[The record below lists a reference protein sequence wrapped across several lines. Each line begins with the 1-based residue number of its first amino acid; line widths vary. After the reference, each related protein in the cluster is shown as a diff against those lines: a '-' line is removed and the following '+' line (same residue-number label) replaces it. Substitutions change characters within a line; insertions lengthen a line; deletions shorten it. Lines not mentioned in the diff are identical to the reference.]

1 METFFGLFLFT
12 GGPLCWLFVFYL
24 LLLLLLLPE
33 SSAAGYLLSQH
44 GQVQEPGPKL
54 DLNQSLYSMA
64 QFESEYD
71 QAEAVTSLSLP
82 PER

>member
-1 METFFGLFLFT
+1 MACFSSLT
-12 GGPLCWLFVFYL
+12 VVAVL
-24 LLLLLLLPE
+24 LLHGFPD
-33 SSAAGYLLSQH
+33 SSAAGYLSQH
-44 GQVQEPGPKL
+44 GQVQETGPKL

-64 QFESEYD
+64 QSESEYD